1 MARCGFIRAMAIGVW
16 SLLCLSAVA
25 SADQQSP
32 DVTQAVNEI
41 IAACAIL
48 PMNTIE
54 KPLSAKLEEFLRQ
67 SLATKSAKSSDL
79 TDLFAQLPT
88 DTEKGLEQVKDPRA
102 RDFFFSAYFT
112 CIRQQTGLKLKSWN
126 IALE

>member
-1 MARCGFIRAMAIGVW
+1 MARRSFIRAMIIAFF
-16 SLLCLSAVA
+16 SLACFSAAA

-41 IAACAIL
+41 VAACAIL

-54 KPLSAKLEEFLRQ
+54 KPLRAKLAEFLRQ

-88 DTEKGLEQVKDPRA
+88 DTEKGLEQVKDPAA
-102 RDFFFSAYFT
+102 RNFFFSTYFT
-112 CIRQQTGLKLKSWN
+112 CIRQQASLKLKSWN
-126 IALE
+126 IALD

>member
-1 MARCGFIRAMAIGVW
+1 MARYGFIRAMIIAVW
-16 SLLCLSAVA
+16 SLLCLSAAA

-32 DVTQAVNEI
+32 DVTRAVNEI
-41 IAACAIL
+41 VAACAIL

-54 KPLSAKLEEFLRQ
+54 EPLSAKLGKFLQQ

-88 DTEKGLEQVKDPRA
+88 DTEKGLEQVKDPGA
-102 RDFFFSAYFT
+102 RNFFFSTYFT
-112 CIRQQTGLKLKSWN
+112 CIRQQTSLKLKSWN
-126 IALE
+126 ITLE

>member
-1 MARCGFIRAMAIGVW
+1 MAYRGSMRAMIFAVW
-16 SLLCLSAVA
+16 NLLCLVAVA

-54 KPLSAKLEEFLRQ
+54 EPLSAKLEEFLRQ
-67 SLATKSAKSSDL
+67 SSETKSAKSSDL

-112 CIRQQTGLKLKSWN
+112 CIRQQTSLKLKSWN
-126 IALE
+126 IPLE